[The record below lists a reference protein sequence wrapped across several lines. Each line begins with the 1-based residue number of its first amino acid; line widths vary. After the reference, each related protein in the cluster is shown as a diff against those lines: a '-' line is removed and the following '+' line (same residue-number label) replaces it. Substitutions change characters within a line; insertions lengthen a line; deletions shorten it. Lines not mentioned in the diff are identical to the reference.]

1 MHTWPMF
8 TRTILTNRLSILA
21 VGTALALSAAACGS
35 SGGSSSAKVA
45 SLGGNSGGGAAAGPT
60 TTVNVQEAM
69 LSYTTCM
76 RDHGVNM
83 PDPTFDANGNPTGG
97 GFGFGGRGNDATG
110 TTVAGATASTIDRN
124 STAFRDARKA
134 CGTLLQGVTFGGRRG
149 QFDRQAVQDG
159 LNKFTTCLRDN
170 GVTVNDIT
178 LPQPGQGGGAQ
189 GGGGQGGGGQGGGGQ
204 GGGQNTGAAGS
215 VPVGGGAAQGGGDG
229 PPPGGFDGPPP
240 GDQPGANAPGG
251 AGGNRENRI
260 LSRLGLDQTDPT
272 VMKAMTAC
280 QPILDQAFTPS
291 STTTTQA
298 G

>member
-1 MHTWPMF
+1 MF
-8 TRTILTNRLSILA
+8 TRTIVTNRLSIVA

-35 SGGSSSAKVA
+35 SGSSSASKVA
-45 SLGGNSGGGAAAGPT
+45 SLGGNSGAGAAAGPT
-60 TTVNVQEAM
+60 TTVNVQDAM
-69 LSYTTCM
+69 LSFAKCM

-97 GFGFGGRGNDATG
+97 GFGFGGRGNDNTG

-159 LNKFTTCLRDN
+159 LNKFTACLRDN
-170 GVTVNDIT
+170 GVTVNDMA
-178 LPQPGQGGGAQ
+178 LPQPGQGGQ
-189 GGGGQGGGGQGGGGQ
+189 GGGGDQ
-204 GGGQNTGAAGS
+204 GGQNNTQNTGGAGTI
-215 VPVGGGAAQGGGDG
+215 PIGGGAAQGGGDGGGDG

-260 LSRLGLDQTDPT
+260 LSRLGLDQTDPA

-291 STTTTQA
+291 NTTTTQA